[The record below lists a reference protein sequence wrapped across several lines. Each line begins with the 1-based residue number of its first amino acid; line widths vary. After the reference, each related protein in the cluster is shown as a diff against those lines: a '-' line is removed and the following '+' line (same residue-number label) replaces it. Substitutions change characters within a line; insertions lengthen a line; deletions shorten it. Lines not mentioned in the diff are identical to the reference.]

1 MLLIF
6 LFFCAVFF
14 YFVCLC
20 FVSNISCVSRIYPFT
35 NGNAILSIVSLR
47 QARGWSD
54 ACGRFTGLWQ
64 VNGLR
69 QDSCLLQIGGLWKV
83 YGLRHVNNLSQVSVL
98 LLVIGLGH
106 GSGFLCGYSRL
117 SH

>member
-1 MLLIF
+1 
-6 LFFCAVFF
+6 
-14 YFVCLC
+14 
-20 FVSNISCVSRIYPFT
+20 
-35 NGNAILSIVSLR
+35 
-47 QARGWSD
+47 
-54 ACGRFTGLWQ
+54 
-64 VNGLR
+64 
-69 QDSCLLQIGGLWKV
+69 LWKV